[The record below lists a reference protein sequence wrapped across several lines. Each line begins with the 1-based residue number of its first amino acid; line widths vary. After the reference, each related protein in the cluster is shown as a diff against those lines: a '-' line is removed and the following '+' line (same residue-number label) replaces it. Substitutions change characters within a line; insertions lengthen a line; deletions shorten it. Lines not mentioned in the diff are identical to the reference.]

1 MFLLYASLRLFS
13 FPMALIVQNGC
24 RSSSHCVHIPA
35 IGKEEEVE
43 EQCAVILRTL
53 PGCLTQH
60 LCSSSWARLSYG
72 VIPSFRG
79 GLGSV
84 ASMLCGHMSSG
95 RLRVLLPRKRGGS
108 SWDNLGD
115 SLGACHSGKWWVQR
129 ETQLRDCLGFDL

>member
-24 RSSSHCVHIPA
+24 RSTSHCVHIPA
-35 IGKEEEVE
+35 IGKEEEGE

-79 GLGSV
+79 SGKCSLHAVWSHVQRKVEGSLAKKKRRVKLGQLGGQLGS
-84 ASMLCGHMSSG
+84 LP
-95 RLRVLLPRKRGGS
+95 LREVV
-108 SWDNLGD
+108 
-115 SLGACHSGKWWVQR
+115 GAEGNP
-129 ETQLRDCLGFDL
+129 TA